1 MAIGLLTP
9 TKKTLENAETNYSEK
24 NMDTI
29 TQHEKIKVESFKDNN
44 GITLR
49 KYLRANLPS
58 SNLNVKNWY
67 KHRQLG
73 TTNK

>member
-1 MAIGLLTP
+1 M
-9 TKKTLENAETNYSEK
+9 
-24 NMDTI
+24 
-29 TQHEKIKVESFKDNN
+29 TQHEKIKVESFKENILQN
-44 GITLR
+44 LR
-49 KYLRANLPS
+49 NHIREIFTANLPS